1 MRTML
6 KRSLLTVTAG
16 AMLLTNFIGGSA
28 AQAASTPKQ
37 VEVLLNTVKMK
48 FPDAK
53 PFQDGQGSVMVP
65 IRFVSEALG
74 AKVTYS
80 KEGKV
85 SKVGVKSKDHT
96 VDMTIGQTSALV
108 DGQKKDYGTQIILK
122 QNRTFVPLRLVS
134 EGLGQP
140 VEWDKIGRWVW
151 IGNKNFRSTDDKEFK
166 LTMLSNFKSYSKSK
180 EYFKNMKGDTYPGV
194 KIIKESDLPI
204 QLGKSQVIYSID
216 MIKNKALGDDVVQI
230 RSDKRGNPITFLVK
244 DSFGRGRGV
253 VDALFINNDDK
264 TGMNHYP
271 VISRLDK
278 FQDGKYLEN
287 YEAWKNFK
295 MTQSDY
301 ILLRD
306 GDLDNYAVA
315 IVNPFK

>member
-1 MRTML
+1 MKM
-6 KRSLLTVTAG
+6 KKVLLTVVAG
-16 AMLLTNFIGGSA
+16 AMMFTAVGFGGSA
-28 AQAASTPKQ
+28 AHAATTPKQ

-80 KEGKV
+80 KTGKV
-85 SKVGVKSKDHT
+85 SKVGIKSKDHT
-96 VDMTIGQTSALV
+96 VDMTIGQTTATV

-134 EGLGQP
+134 EGLGQK

-151 IGNKNFRSTDDKEFK
+151 IGNKDFRSTDDKGFK
-166 LTMLSNFKSYSKSK
+166 LTKLSDFKSYTKSDNVFRNMNK
-180 EYFKNMKGDTYPGV
+180 EMYSGV

-204 QLGKSQVIYSID
+204 QLGEGQVVYSID
-216 MIKNKALGDDVVQI
+216 MVKSKVSGEDLVQV
-230 RSDKRGNPITFLVK
+230 RSNDRGNPIAFMVK
-244 DSFGRGRGV
+244 NDFAKNRGV
-253 VDALFINNDDK
+253 IDVSFVNNGDK
-264 TGMNHYP
+264 TGMNYYP
-271 VISRLDK
+271 VVSESDK
-278 FQDGKYLEN
+278 FQNGEYVQN
-287 YEAWKNFK
+287 YTAWMNFK
-295 MTQSDY
+295 VTQADY

-306 GDLDNYAVA
+306 GDLDKYAVA
-315 IVNPFK
+315 IINPFK

>member
-1 MRTML
+1 MMVGAL
-6 KRSLLTVTAG
+6 ALTSTW
-16 AMLLTNFIGGSA
+16 GGSA
-28 AQAASTPKQ
+28 AHAASTPKQ

-80 KEGKV
+80 KVGKV
-85 SKVGVKSKDHT
+85 SKVGIKSKDHT

-108 DGQKKDYGTQIILK
+108 NGQKKDYGTQIILK

-134 EGLGQP
+134 EGLGQT

-166 LTMLSNFKSYSKSK
+166 LTKLSDFKAYTKSDNVFRNIADEMYS
-180 EYFKNMKGDTYPGV
+180 GV
-194 KIIKESDLPI
+194 KIIKETDLPI
-204 QLGKSQVIYSID
+204 RLGNSQVVYSLEKVRDQQMNID
-216 MIKNKALGDDVVQI
+216 LIQV
-230 RSDKRGNPITFLVK
+230 RSSHRGNPITFMVK
-244 DSFGRGRGV
+244 NDFAKNRGV
-253 VDALFINNDDK
+253 IDAAFVNNGDK
-264 TGMNHYP
+264 TGMNYYP
-271 VISRLDK
+271 VISQLDK
-278 FQDGKYLEN
+278 FQNSEYIQN
-287 YEAWKNFK
+287 YTGWMDFK
-295 MTQSDY
+295 VSQADY

-306 GDLDNYAVA
+306 GDLDKYAVA

>member
-1 MRTML
+1 MAT
-6 KRSLLTVTAG
+6 TVT
-16 AMLLTNFIGGSA
+16 TGGQSIY
-28 AQAASTPKQ
+28 AASPQPKQ

-80 KEGKV
+80 KQGNV
-85 SKVGVKSKDHT
+85 SKVGLQSKDNT
-96 VDMTIGQTSALV
+96 VDMTIGQTTALV
-108 DGQKKDYGTQIILK
+108 NGQKKDYGTQIILK

-134 EGLGQP
+134 EGLGQV

-151 IGNKNFRSTDDKEFK
+151 IGNKDFRSTDDKEFK
-166 LTMLSNFKSYSKSK
+166 LTKLSDFKPYSKSK

-204 QLGKSQVIYSID
+204 QLGKSQVVYSID
-216 MIKNKALGDDVVQI
+216 MVKNSALGDEVVQI
-230 RSDKRGNPITFLVK
+230 RSSHRGNPVTFLVK
-244 DSFGRGRGV
+244 DSYARGRGV
-253 VDALFINNDDK
+253 VDALYIKNDDK

-295 MTQSDY
+295 ITQADY